1 VRSTRSNQAG
11 DGLSCTDR
19 PAEHLLRG
27 CGRKVW
33 LFIRGNWKI
42 AVPSYDATLAD
53 RRKGELTGGGTC
65 SVAGCRTRR
74 RLAGVGGD
82 GVHEEPRP
90 AVGGGGCP
98 QVPGRAF
105 ELQGGAAA
113 AARRALLGRRHAG
126 CAWAPMQNFRA
137 KDGSGQ
143 RPAATANVTSMARG
157 AATIRQRPG
166 GKALLQGQR
175 LRGQALL
182 HRQRADPST
191 ALV

>member
-1 VRSTRSNQAG
+1 VWVATVFTKNPGR
-11 DGLSCTDR
+11 
-19 PAEHLLRG
+19 LLEA
-27 CGRKVW
+27 
-33 LFIRGNWKI
+33 
-42 AVPSYDATLAD
+42 AVAHKFLAALLNY
-53 RRKGELTGGGTC
+53 KE
-65 SVAGCRTRR
+65 VRR
-74 RLAGVGGD
+74 RQPDEHFSVD
-82 GVHEEPRP
+82 GT
-90 AVGGGGCP
+90 
-98 QVPGRAF
+98 
-105 ELQGGAAA
+105 QG
-113 AARRALLGRRHAG
+113 
-126 CAWAPMQNFRA
+126 AWAPMQNFRA